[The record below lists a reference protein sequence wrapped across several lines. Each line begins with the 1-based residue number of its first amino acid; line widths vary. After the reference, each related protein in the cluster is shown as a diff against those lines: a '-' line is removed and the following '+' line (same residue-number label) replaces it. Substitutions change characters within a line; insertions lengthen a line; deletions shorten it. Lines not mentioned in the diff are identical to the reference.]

1 MNMSSTATD
10 ALAALSRH
18 IGLPLEFADESCD
31 FLIGGQNFTIR
42 SDGARERLVVSALV
56 ADDLPDNP
64 SRALVTDLLGL
75 GFGMMEEGLPAVG
88 RDPETGFLAAF
99 AFFPFAKLDA
109 AGFPDAFEKFA
120 GFATALADRLDRERH
135 APPSPPDEETEV
147 HPPSSFL
154 KV

>member
-42 SDGARERLVVSALV
+42 SDGARERLVVSALI

-64 SRALVTDLLGL
+64 SRALVADLLGL

-88 RDPETGFLAAF
+88 RDPETGLLAAF

-109 AGFPDAFEKFA
+109 AGFSDAFDKFA
-120 GFATALADRLDRERH
+120 AFATALADRLDRERH
-135 APPSPPDEETEV
+135 APPSPPEEETETL
-147 HPPSSFL
+147 PPGKFL
-154 KV
+154 QV